1 MKLANVGA
9 PGKERPIVMT
19 DSGTVFD
26 AGSLTAPGSLKT
38 DWEVELAV
46 VIGTTRAR
54 YLASPDESSAHIA
67 GFTISNDVSERAY
80 RLERGGRW
88 DKRKSCESFNPLGP
102 WLVTPDEIPDP
113 QALGLRLWV
122 NGELRQNGTTSD
134 MIFDVS
140 YLVWYVSQFMVLE
153 PGDVINTGTPAGV
166 VLGSPGLSYLGDGDE
181 VQIEITGLGSQ
192 QQKFQAA

>member
-19 DSGTVFD
+19 DSDTVFD

-46 VIGTTRAR
+46 VIGTTAP
-54 YLASPDESSAHIA
+54 YLASPDQSSAHIA

-80 RLERGGRW
+80 QLERGGQW
-88 DKRKSCESFNPLGP
+88 DKGKSCESFNPFGP
-102 WLVTPDEIPDP
+102 WGP
-113 QALGLRLWV
+113 
-122 NGELRQNGTTSD
+122 
-134 MIFDVS
+134 
-140 YLVWYVSQFMVLE
+140 
-153 PGDVINTGTPAGV
+153 
-166 VLGSPGLSYLGDGDE
+166 
-181 VQIEITGLGSQ
+181 GSQ